1 MRTRLAWMAGL
12 VLLAG
17 CATTES
23 ESWTKAGVS
32 DEQMNRDRTECMSQ
46 ARVVVPAAD
55 GPRMRLDY
63 PRYQRCMGDRGYTMA
78 PAK

>member
-1 MRTRLAWMAGL
+1 MRILVSL

-23 ESWTKAGVS
+23 ESWTKAGAT

-46 ARVVVPAAD
+46 ARVVVPAPD

-63 PRYQRCMGDRGYTMA
+63 PRYQRCMVERGYTMA